1 MEARDNWYDRRSPLC
16 RTNIP
21 FPFFTFMQYISLSF
35 QVILTCNPY
44 ARIKVRLKGLCWCN
58 TLKQH
63 WFITKKT
70 IMYFFLKYGFIN
82 FHQIKMREMNP
93 MFRQEGR
100 GTKYLIAKFEIDH
113 FDKHSFIPIIKTYDT
128 GLTVLRL
135 KVNSLSGNKIH
146 FVRILLP

>member
-1 MEARDNWYDRRSPLC
+1 
-16 RTNIP
+16 
-21 FPFFTFMQYISLSF
+21 
-35 QVILTCNPY
+35 
-44 ARIKVRLKGLCWCN
+44 
-58 TLKQH
+58 
-63 WFITKKT
+63 
-70 IMYFFLKYGFIN
+70 
-82 FHQIKMREMNP
+82 MREMNP